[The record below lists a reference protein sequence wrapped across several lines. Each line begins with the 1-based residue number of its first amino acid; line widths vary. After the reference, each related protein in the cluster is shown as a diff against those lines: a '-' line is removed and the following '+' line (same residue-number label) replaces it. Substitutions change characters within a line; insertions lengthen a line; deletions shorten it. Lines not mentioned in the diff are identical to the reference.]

1 MDYTNKQHVQ
11 VPHPSK
17 WNLKALDWYIYA
29 HIRKY
34 MNKETFKCWPSMDTI
49 KADSGCSLPT
59 IRKAIANL
67 ERESAI
73 KVTRRKKYSNVYE
86 FTKLTEDFERITLKF
101 LSKTEWTPETKGYIM
116 GYLAQ
121 AYKDPVTEYA
131 YVAKSQEELATS
143 MNTSVSTI
151 KRRTREMKEL
161 NIITEL
167 TSYERDEAGYNK
179 PVLAIDMAKVCQAV
193 LYVNEKVEKNTEDI
207 EQLKKQLQWAM
218 REINKLKEEKATTV
232 EFKIEE

>member
-59 IRKAIANL
+59 IRKSIANL

-73 KVTRRKKYSNVYE
+73 KVTRRKKYPNVYE

-101 LSKTEWTPETKGYIM
+101 LSKTEWNPETKGYIM

-131 YVAKSQEELATS
+131 YHK
-143 MNTSVSTI
+143 
-151 KRRTREMKEL
+151 
-161 NIITEL
+161 
-167 TSYERDEAGYNK
+167 
-179 PVLAIDMAKVCQAV
+179 
-193 LYVNEKVEKNTEDI
+193 KN
-207 EQLKKQLQWAM
+207 LRHQWT
-218 REINKLKEEKATTV
+218 LL
-232 EFKIEE
+232 